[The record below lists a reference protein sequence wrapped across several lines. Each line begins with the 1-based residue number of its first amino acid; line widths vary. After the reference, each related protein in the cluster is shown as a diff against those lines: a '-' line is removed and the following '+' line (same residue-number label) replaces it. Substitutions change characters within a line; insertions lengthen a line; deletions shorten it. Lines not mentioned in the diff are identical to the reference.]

1 MKYNNK
7 FLMSIYLPLKSF
19 IFILRRN
26 RKYCYIITKNTEL
39 QILFRSLIIVYLLS
53 LRKDFSLSVSFAVIL
68 HNYHTNKQEK
78 TIESLQ
84 INERNIIF
92 ATCCET

>member
-1 MKYNNK
+1 MEYNYK
-7 FLMSIYLPLKSF
+7 FIMSIYLPLRSF

-78 TIESLQ
+78 Q
-84 INERNIIF
+84 
-92 ATCCET
+92 